1 MAQHNPFATL
11 KYAVEAVLFFDGRNI
26 PLNYFI
32 EGCEETK
39 FMLPNEAES
48 QFTKII
54 RTRIIGEARRTIQ
67 GEDFDSVAQLTKY
80 LKQIWSF

>member
-11 KYAVEAVLFFDGRNI
+11 KYAIEVVPFFNEKNI

-32 EGCEETK
+32 EGCEEANS
-39 FMLPNEAES
+39 MLPDKAKS

-54 RTRIIGEARRTIQ
+54 RTRITGETRRTIQ
-67 GEDFDSVAQLTKY
+67 SKDFDSVAQLTNY
-80 LKQIWSF
+80 LKLII